1 MQNAAFCWEK
11 KKKLLSAKHLVLLRR
26 RRKKEKKTLTK
37 CCVLMRVFMS
47 FCLISLS
54 HTVDLDRRGWIEN
67 F

>member
-1 MQNAAFCWEK
+1 MLRFAGK
-11 KKKLLSAKHLVLLRR
+11 KKKTIECKTPRLLRR